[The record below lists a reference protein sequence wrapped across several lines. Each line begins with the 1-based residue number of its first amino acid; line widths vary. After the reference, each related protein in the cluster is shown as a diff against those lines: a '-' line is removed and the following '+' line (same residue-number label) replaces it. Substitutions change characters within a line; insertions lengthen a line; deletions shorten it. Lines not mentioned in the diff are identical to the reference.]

1 MNLKE
6 QFDQEN
12 DVPEN
17 ITPLGND
24 EIKSI
29 LKVQSE
35 AIFKDKN
42 LSNNSNFVKKT
53 LIDIALDFKSKESN
67 NENLEN
73 TDKIK
78 EEDTKVEKNENIEEI
93 SSEDSNKTE
102 KNVRSSTANEI
113 NETDELDK
121 LSNQFSGKTEFV
133 DQNDD
138 QINTTSNDLNTEN
151 NQSENTTEI
160 KTEIDLENVKSQNQ
174 DEIDGNKINL
184 EANINIG
191 ETQQALDSVRDAV
204 SQSINKSDKED
215 GKIKNENK
223 EVPNDVYN
231 SISKDFDQFK
241 NIFSSLSN
249 LGEDAIYEAIQ
260 SKIIDIAYELAG
272 YQIDKM
278 PEKYEK
284 KIRALLKN
292 INCFEDK
299 MKIEVN
305 EQDYDALSKIE
316 NFFDTQDKSI
326 FISNQDL
333 SRGDIILNCD
343 GMHYSEKSNKT
354 L

>member
-1 MNLKE
+1 MSLKE

-12 DVPEN
+12 DVPKN

-29 LKVQSE
+29 LNIQSK
-35 AIFKDKN
+35 ATFKDKN
-42 LSNNSNFVKKT
+42 LSNNSNFIKKT

-67 NENLEN
+67 NENFKN
-73 TDKIK
+73 TDKIR
-78 EEDTKVEKNENIEEI
+78 EEDTKAEKNENIEEI
-93 SSEDSNKTE
+93 SSEDFYQTE
-102 KNVRSSTANEI
+102 KNVRGGTANEI
-113 NETDELDK
+113 DETDELDK
-121 LSNQFSGKTEFV
+121 LSNQSSGEFV

-138 QINTTSNDLNTEN
+138 QINPTSNDLNTEK

-174 DEIDGNKINL
+174 VKIDRNEINL
-184 EANINIG
+184 EPNINID

-204 SQSINKSDKED
+204 SQSINKSDNEN
-215 GKIKNENK
+215 GEITNENK
-223 EVPNDVYN
+223 EVPNEVYN
-231 SISKDFDQFK
+231 TISKDFDKFK

-249 LGEDAIYEAIQ
+249 LGENAIYEAIQ

-299 MKIEVN
+299 MKIEIN

-316 NFFDTQDKSI
+316 NFFDTQQKSI

-354 L
+354 S

>member
-29 LKVQSE
+29 LKIQSE

-42 LSNNSNFVKKT
+42 LSNNSNFIKKT

-67 NENLEN
+67 NEKLEN

-78 EEDTKVEKNENIEEI
+78 EEDTKAEKNENIEEI

-102 KNVRSSTANEI
+102 KNVRGSTANEI
-113 NETDELDK
+113 DETDELDK
-121 LSNQFSGKTEFV
+121 LSNQSSGEPEFV

-138 QINTTSNDLNTEN
+138 QINTTSNELNTEN

-160 KTEIDLENVKSQNQ
+160 KTEIDLKNVKSQNQ
-174 DEIDGNKINL
+174 DDIDGNKINL
-184 EANINIG
+184 EPNINIG

-204 SQSINKSDKED
+204 SQSINKSDKEN
-215 GKIKNENK
+215 GKITNENK

-343 GMHYSEKSNKT
+343 GMHYSEKSNKN